1 MTANLLRLGV
11 GSTMT
16 RSIGALEI
24 AGALGLMAGL
34 WFKPLAVAAAAGLTL
49 LLIGAVGFHLRA
61 RDFAHRRH
69 RSHAVAPVV
78 LAVVTGTTMALL
90 LATFLAKSG
99 DSTASSLGPYGTTR
113 RRPRSGR
120 PPPVGTLAGAAG
132 LNA

>member
-1 MTANLLRLGV
+1 MSFVANTLSTLVALVFLLAGAQKVLLRDPVTANLLRLGV

-24 AGALGLMAGL
+24 AGALGLAAAL
-34 WFKPLAVAAAAGLTL
+34 WLKPLAITAAAGLTL

-61 RDFAHRRH
+61 RDFTHRRH

-90 LATFLAKSG
+90 LATS
-99 DSTASSLGPYGTTR
+99 
-113 RRPRSGR
+113 
-120 PPPVGTLAGAAG
+120 
-132 LNA
+132 

>member
-1 MTANLLRLGV
+1 MFVLFVAKGNTMSFVANTLSTLVALVFLLAGAQKVLLRDPVTANLLRLGV

-24 AGALGLMAGL
+24 AGALGLAAGL
-34 WFKPLAVAAAAGLTL
+34 WLKPLAITAAAGLTL

-61 RDFAHRRH
+61 RDFTHRRH

-90 LATFLAKSG
+90 LATS
-99 DSTASSLGPYGTTR
+99 
-113 RRPRSGR
+113 
-120 PPPVGTLAGAAG
+120 
-132 LNA
+132 

>member
-1 MTANLLRLGV
+1 MFVLFAVKGRAMSFAASTLSALVALVFLLAGAQKVLLRDPVTANLLRLGV

-24 AGALGLMAGL
+24 GGALGLAAGL
-34 WFKPLAVAAAAGLTL
+34 WFKPLAIMAAAGLTL

-61 RDFAHRRH
+61 RDFTHRRH

-90 LATFLAKSG
+90 LATS
-99 DSTASSLGPYGTTR
+99 
-113 RRPRSGR
+113 
-120 PPPVGTLAGAAG
+120 
-132 LNA
+132 

>member
-1 MTANLLRLGV
+1 MFVLFAAKGNTMSFVANTLSTLVALVFLLAGAQKVLLRDPVTANLLRLGV

-24 AGALGLMAGL
+24 AGALGLAAGL
-34 WFKPLAVAAAAGLTL
+34 WLKPLAITAAAGLTL

-61 RDFAHRRH
+61 RDFTHRRH

-90 LATFLAKSG
+90 LATS
-99 DSTASSLGPYGTTR
+99 
-113 RRPRSGR
+113 
-120 PPPVGTLAGAAG
+120 
-132 LNA
+132 